1 MPVPGGL
8 GVYEGALTGG
18 LVLIGIPDE
27 VALAATLTYRM
38 VTFYLPPIWG
48 WYAMRTLKQE
58 EYL

>member
-1 MPVPGGL
+1 M
-8 GVYEGALTGG
+8 GG
-18 LVLIGIPDE
+18 LVVIGIPYAA
-27 VALAATLTYRM
+27 ALAVALTYRM